1 MQQAWR
7 MVLDTFIVQAR
18 FVVFHNGTSCQR
30 RSPFLIISGALK
42 GAERTLALVK
52 PDAVCSGNALD
63 IKRDIEA
70 AGFSIVAEREML
82 LSPEFVERFYAEH
95 AGQHFYLDLV
105 DFMSR

>member
-1 MQQAWR
+1 MKSTW
-7 MVLDTFIVQAR
+7 
-18 FVVFHNGTSCQR
+18 FVVFHNGTSCQWP
-30 RSPFLIISGALK
+30 SPLLMSGALK

-52 PDAVCSGNALD
+52 PDAVRSGNASD

-95 AGQHFYLDLV
+95 AGQPFYPDLV